1 MVLLFGI
8 NLSQVTEI
16 ICYLPFSPVVEMRV
30 LINSAIA
37 GKLIGMQFEFFNAYS
52 CCLISVLQYISS
64 VIVNS
69 FVSFDE

>member
-1 MVLLFGI
+1 MVVLCGI

-37 GKLIGMQFEFFNAYS
+37 GKLIGMQFDVYS
-52 CCLISVLQYISS
+52 CCLI
-64 VIVNS
+64 
-69 FVSFDE
+69 

>member
-1 MVLLFGI
+1 MVVLCGI

-37 GKLIGMQFEFFNAYS
+37 GKLIGMQFEFFNVYS
-52 CCLISVLQYISS
+52 CCLI
-64 VIVNS
+64 
-69 FVSFDE
+69 

>member
-1 MVLLFGI
+1 
-8 NLSQVTEI
+8 
-16 ICYLPFSPVVEMRV
+16 MRV

-69 FVSFDE
+69 FVSFDEWGVNAHVNHETIIF